1 MALTDFNKQLFSQL
15 SASAADPADAT
26 TVFKNRQRVPKVL
39 KEADFFDQSLIDTTR
54 IIKQDGKFYVPV
66 AKENF
71 RTMTTNFI
79 ESKFTTSVAAQ
90 LSSSFNN
97 KFNLS
102 SLPTEILILG
112 EDGAAATA
120 SFTESIVGGIGNT
133 TITFTNTSTAA
144 GGATWSFAFQ
154 QPIGINHEIHQSE
167 FTASWAHLFNPTTL
181 SGSSLFNNTN
191 PNTASGSSPVGV
203 GTSIFINGTDS
214 SDGQYVSFRLKGKIF
229 GDGEESEFS
238 ASFVEPTSS
247 LFIQDR
253 EYVVYSDTI
262 KVASSSFLYHPSRP
276 DRCVQD
282 DDEVTL
288 FYPVSGTTAI
298 VLPFSGSAVASQSGS
313 LLYSNA
319 TLTQA
324 AANGFYYPTGRK
336 TLLGDYNNTDD
347 LVFGAHTGSFQL
359 VPRIYTASFTTQ
371 IIG

>member
-79 ESKFTTSVAAQ
+79 ESKFTTS
-90 LSSSFNN
+90 
-97 KFNLS
+97 
-102 SLPTEILILG
+102 
-112 EDGAAATA
+112 A